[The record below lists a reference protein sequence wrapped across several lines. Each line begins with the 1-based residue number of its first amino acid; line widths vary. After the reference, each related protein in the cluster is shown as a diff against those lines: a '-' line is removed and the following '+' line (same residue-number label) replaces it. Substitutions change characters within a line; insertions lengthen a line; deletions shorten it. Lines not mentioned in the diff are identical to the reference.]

1 MGKTVNVDSLVP
13 DPKVIPSPETAQIAT
28 IRPGS
33 GLAIVG
39 LFVEIIRKRF
49 THDAGLPWCWDNDI
63 KKTKIAV
70 ESAFNEDKAH
80 RDFRPAVYVDRDDKT
95 LGRTVIGDF
104 AAQHIPSGLKA
115 FWALDTVPVLIECV
129 AAKKAESA
137 ILADMVAIFLHASSD
152 LIQAKFGLHDMT
164 PVNQGRTQPFL
175 RDKEQWV
182 TSVTFSVQYDLRW
195 TNKPSGPLLQE
206 IALAVSASGFEDA
219 TAYFTA
225 IAMAQGIT

>member
-1 MGKTVNVDSLVP
+1 MGNTVNVDSLVP
-13 DPKVIPSPETAQIAT
+13 DPKVIPSPEAPQLAT

-33 GLAIVG
+33 GLAVIG
-39 LFVEIIRKRF
+39 LFVEIVRQRF
-49 THDAGLPWCWDNDI
+49 TPGQGLPWLWDNDI
-63 KKTKIAV
+63 KKTKIAI

-80 RDFRPAVYVDRDDKT
+80 RDFRPAIYIDRDDKV

-115 FWALDTVPVLIECV
+115 FWALDTVPILIECV

-137 ILADMVAIFLHASSD
+137 IIADLVAIFLHASSD

-164 PVNQGRTQPFL
+164 PIRQGRTQPFL

-182 TSVTFSVQYDLRW
+182 TSVTFDVQYDLRW
-195 TNKPSGPLLQE
+195 TNKPSGPLMQE
-206 IALAVSASGFEDA
+206 IVAKVSASGYQDA

-225 IAMAQGIT
+225 VALSEVET

>member
-1 MGKTVNVDSLVP
+1 
-13 DPKVIPSPETAQIAT
+13 
-28 IRPGS
+28 
-33 GLAIVG
+33 
-39 LFVEIIRKRF
+39 
-49 THDAGLPWCWDNDI
+49 
-63 KKTKIAV
+63 
-70 ESAFNEDKAH
+70 
-80 RDFRPAVYVDRDDKT
+80 
-95 LGRTVIGDF
+95 
-104 AAQHIPSGLKA
+104 
-115 FWALDTVPVLIECV
+115 
-129 AAKKAESA
+129 
-137 ILADMVAIFLHASSD
+137 MVAIFLHASSD

-225 IAMAQGIT
+225 IAMAEGTSST